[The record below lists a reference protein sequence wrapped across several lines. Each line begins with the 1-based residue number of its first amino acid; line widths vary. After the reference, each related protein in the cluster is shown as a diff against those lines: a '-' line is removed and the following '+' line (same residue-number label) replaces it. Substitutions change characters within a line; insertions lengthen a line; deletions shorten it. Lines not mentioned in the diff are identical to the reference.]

1 MLKIKSRIALL
12 YSLLTIFF
20 IIALVISFCAVLKI
34 YMNREHLSE
43 YLTQNIK
50 NEKKSIS
57 GKKHIKI
64 EKSRQIRETENYIY
78 ENSDNGDIKK
88 CNIQVEYDKNME
100 VGFVQDKDGGYIDV
114 YKNKIG
120 GTHQKKYTQNYLENV
135 FDEHNN
141 VISYILPD
149 DYSDKDLNN
158 DYGTKNLKIY
168 SKNKISLAE
177 LLNKHKSGK
186 LLVVTDKNDN
196 VIRVQSLSENT
207 YNTLYGKNSD
217 MNFLE
222 ITPKQFEIAMGLLYE
237 KFIYIF
243 AVMIFIVIVINFI
256 LSRIYVR
263 FALKPLIEFTGKVK
277 KQSNSE
283 EIELIE
289 MPKVKDEIYD
299 LTVAYNSAMEKIKKS
314 YDNVKRLNS
323 YSSHELRNSL
333 SVLKAK
339 LELGEDVKEVEGY
352 IDKLT
357 NTTNNILAM
366 STSKLYITEDVDI
379 ALVCAKV
386 VDDYTRVFKNIEL
399 KLPYDGV
406 SLVKGKELWIERCI
420 ANLIDNSIKFIDKN
434 KLKNII
440 EVKVLEDSGNIIVKV
455 YDNGKGIDNQKLE
468 EIFKPYYGT
477 NRRVS
482 TGIGLAYVKHIMNL
496 HNGKILV
503 KSKEGEYSEIS
514 LIFPKNN
521 LLK

>member
-20 IIALVISFCAVLKI
+20 IIAFVISFCAVLKI
-34 YMNREHLSE
+34 YMNREHVSE

-50 NEKKSIS
+50 NEEKSIS

-64 EKSRQIRETENYIY
+64 EKSKQIRETENYIY
-78 ENSDNGDIKK
+78 ENSDNGDIEKY
-88 CNIQVEYDKNME
+88 NIQVEYNKNME
-100 VGFVQDKDGGYIDV
+100 VGFVQDKDVGYIDV

-120 GTHQKKYTQNYLENV
+120 DTHQKKYTQNYLENV
-135 FDEHNN
+135 FDEHNH
-141 VISYILPD
+141 VIMSNILPD

-158 DYGTKNLKIY
+158 YYGTKNLKIY

-177 LLNKHKSGK
+177 LLNKHTSGK
-186 LLVVTDKNDN
+186 LLVITDKNDN
-196 VIRVQSLSENT
+196 VIRMQSLSEST
-207 YNTLYGKNSD
+207 YDTLYGKTSD
-217 MNFLE
+217 MNFLK
-222 ITPKQFEIAMGLLYE
+222 ITPKQFENVMSLLYE
-237 KFIYIF
+237 KFIYIV
-243 AVMIFIVIVINFI
+243 AVMIFIVILINCI

-263 FALKPLIEFTGKVK
+263 FALRPLIEFTYKVR
-277 KQSNSE
+277 KQSNFE

-299 LTVAYNSAMEKIKKS
+299 LTVAYNSAIEKIKKS
-314 YDNVKRLNS
+314 YDNVRRLNS

-339 LELGEDVKEVEGY
+339 LELGEDVKKVEGY

-379 ALVCAKV
+379 ALICAKV
-386 VDDYTRVFKNIEL
+386 VDDYTKIFKSIEL

-420 ANLIDNSIKFIDKN
+420 ANLIDNSIKFVDKN
-434 KLKNII
+434 KLNNII
-440 EVKVLEDSGNIIVKV
+440 EVEVLEDARNIIVKV
-455 YDNGKGIDNQKLE
+455 YDNGKGIDNQKIE
-468 EIFKPYYGT
+468 EIFEPYYGT

-482 TGIGLAYVKHIMNL
+482 TGIGLAYVKHIMDL
-496 HNGKILV
+496 HKGRV
-503 KSKEGEYSEIS
+503 FVQSKEGEYFEIV
-514 LIFPKNN
+514 LLFPKA
-521 LLK
+521 